1 MASPP
6 DPRLAP
12 PDRLP
17 GSSTAPSTGVP
28 RTGPADGGP
37 VTRLRPLP
45 VAATQPPAA
54 RSVAGLPP
62 NGSPRPAGQNPGL
75 GAAQPAPR
83 GSPLPGAAMAPSLLE
98 VARTAAARPG
108 AFAGAVPGPR
118 LPTPAQ
124 APSHG
129 QGPMKHTAPPPPP
142 GDAEPDT
149 QPPTQWQRNEDDY
162 LDGRSDIGRA
172 VGNHTRELF
181 VACEPGEA
189 LQQQFEHLRPSYI
202 AVHDL
207 ACLASR
213 HLLHAVAAAA
223 GQPVQRLVIR
233 RQGYG
238 TTLAVLDYVDCP
250 SEDQGHVRL
259 YATDADEAD
268 TAVRH
273 SLSRVLLCRAALAVV
288 MVGDIPVHAL
298 SEQLQPLR
306 QAVFSS
312 DWECRHLVFMPLVA
326 GPVAALTT
334 LARALGAGTGIHTQ
348 VGSVATRPAD
358 AWSLLSAAWNQQQ
371 AELGHPGMVTRLPQ
385 AAPGHDALRPM
396 PPTPARA
403 SPPRPQDALQRLVDE
418 VSHQPGVQ
426 AACLFDLAS
435 SKVLS
440 FAGQGQ
446 GAADLARRGTLLLTA
461 ANTSRKHLGLPD
473 PAEELIIKGGELA
486 LGLRRLHALPGLVL
500 HVVYRP
506 AQGDWAQLRPR
517 IMAMDAALP
526 RAPVD

>member
-12 PDRLP
+12 PDRP
-17 GSSTAPSTGVP
+17 SGSSTAPLPGVP

-45 VAATQPPAA
+45 VGGTLEQAARAAGSLPPAA
-54 RSVAGLPP
+54 SRPPARPAGPATARGPAPPGLPP
-62 NGSPRPAGQNPGL
+62 
-75 GAAQPAPR
+75 APN
-83 GSPLPGAAMAPSLLE
+83 LLE
-98 VARTAAARPG
+98 VARAAAARP
-108 AFAGAVPGPR
+108 AVAPAPVVPPLPQRPAAG
-118 LPTPAQ
+118 LPSSPA
-124 APSHG
+124 ATG
-129 QGPMKHTAPPPPP
+129 
-142 GDAEPDT
+142 EPESDT

-233 RQGYG
+233 RQGFG

-371 AELGHPGMVTRLPQ
+371 AELGQPGMVTRLPQ

-396 PPTPARA
+396 PPTPARQT
-403 SPPRPQDALQRLVDE
+403 PPRAQDALQRLVEE
-418 VSHQPGVQ
+418 VAQQPGVQ
-426 AACLFDLAS
+426 ACCLFDLAS
-435 SKVLS
+435 SKVRA
-440 FAGQGQ
+440 FAGQVQ
-446 GAADLARRGTLLLTA
+446 SATDLARRGTLLLTA
-461 ANTSRKHLGLPD
+461 ANTSRKHLGLPE
-473 PAEELIIKGGELA
+473 PAEELLVKGGEFS

-506 AQGDWAQLRPR
+506 AQANWAQLRPR